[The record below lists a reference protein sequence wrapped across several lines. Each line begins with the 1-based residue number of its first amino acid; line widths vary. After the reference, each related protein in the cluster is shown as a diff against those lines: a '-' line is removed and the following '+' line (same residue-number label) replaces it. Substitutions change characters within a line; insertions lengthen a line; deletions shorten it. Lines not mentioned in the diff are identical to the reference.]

1 MNQILATQ
9 STYAPRP
16 NHLDNTEPR
25 PYVALKKKE
34 FIMPRF
40 LLKKLGQLLLPE
52 RMSDNRTRDLEPLE
66 ALLLVYQQNSR
77 LAEQIESHA
86 KLAPYPQVAERLRR
100 IADEKRDVG
109 NRLRKIVE
117 DLHGSIREAAQ
128 SPATGK
134 NHWQRLSRDLDDQR
148 ALDDLLA
155 RYEFTLIPQI
165 PGGSEFLDEIKRIHD
180 RHMHSLIRLIAVAD
194 PQANQT

>member
-1 MNQILATQ
+1 VPP
-9 STYAPRP
+9 S
-16 NHLDNTEPR
+16 
-25 PYVALKKKE
+25 
-34 FIMPRF
+34 

-66 ALLLVYQQNSR
+66 ALLLVYQRNSR

-86 KLAPYPQVAERLRR
+86 ELAPYPQVAERLRR
-100 IADEKRDVG
+100 IADEKREVG

-117 DLHGSIREAAQ
+117 ELHGSIREAAQ
-128 SPATGK
+128 PPATGK
-134 NHWQRLSRDLDDQR
+134 NHWQRLSRDLDAQR

-165 PGGSEFLDEIKRIHD
+165 PGGSELLDEIKRIHN
-180 RHMHSLIRLIAVAD
+180 RHRQSLIRLIAVAD